1 MRATTTA
8 KETHTMP
15 HSVILVGHCGV
26 DGPRLQREIRS
37 ALPDTDVIRCNST
50 ADLDRY
56 CEACADLFLVNREPV
71 GFREGGLDLVRR
83 IHGANPALKV
93 MLVSDYPDAQ
103 EAAVREGAL
112 PGFGKSQFGFDSLTD
127 TVRQALGD

>member
-1 MRATTTA
+1 MRATNTA
-8 KETHTMP
+8 KETLTMP

-26 DGPRLQREIRS
+26 DGPRLQREISSRI
-37 ALPDTDVIRCNST
+37 PGTDVIRVNST
-50 ADLDRY
+50 ADLQRTLNDR
-56 CEACADLFLVNREPV
+56 ADLFLVNREPV
-71 GFREGGLDLVRR
+71 GFDEDGLEIIRDIREEHPD
-83 IHGANPALKV
+83 AKV

-112 PGFGKSQFGFDSLTD
+112 PGFGKSEMGSESLTD

>member
-1 MRATTTA
+1 
-8 KETHTMP
+8 MP
-15 HSVILVGHCGV
+15 HSVILVGHCGI

-37 ALPDTDVIRCNST
+37 ALPDTDVVRCNST

-71 GFREGGLDLVRR
+71 GFSEEGLDLIRR
-83 IHGANPALKV
+83 IHEANPALKV

-103 EAAVREGAL
+103 EQAVQAGAL
-112 PGFGKSQFGFDSLTD
+112 PGFGKSQFGFESLTD
-127 TVRQALGD
+127 TVRQALGN